1 MYTYWKFYWPLA
13 LTGVGMVLSLQFQN
27 ATLARYPEAVT
38 ELAVLALAY
47 GVFGTFNAGM
57 QFIAQLSNVY
67 ARSKVATQRSWLF
80 VLVISFCIML
90 PLAFIAFT
98 NVGAQF
104 IAYIFSIEAPIVA
117 RVTHY
122 LALLCPLI
130 VLNGQRHYYSG
141 LLVQSRLTGWMTI
154 FNFIYLGTVIVALL
168 LGIAAGAQPVYVVVG
183 SETIG
188 VILFICLLL
197 YGRYYLYVPPEKIEH
212 EDVTYKE
219 LLKFFIPVSTTGVMF
234 ALSRPILFAFVA
246 RAPDGILAIAALR
259 VAFDFSMIFQQAANQ
274 FRHFFIT
281 FGFDDIEAK
290 KKFLALVTVGLTSM
304 MMIFA
309 VSPLSTF
316 LWSNL
321 MGLPSE
327 LISIARDVSLIM
339 CLMPVIIIYRNFFHG
354 RLMMSRKTG
363 GMAYGSI
370 IRVIGIYL
378 AAQIF
383 FSLDLLNPITATFI
397 LIFGFIIEAVI
408 ARQASIK
415 VIAKEQA
422 LNQ

>member
-98 NVGAQF
+98 NVGAQL

-154 FNFIYLGTVIVALL
+154 FNFIYLATVIVALL
-168 LGIAAGAQPVYVVVG
+168 LGFAAGAQPDRKSVV
-183 SETIG
+183 
-188 VILFICLLL
+188 
-197 YGRYYLYVPPEKIEH
+197 
-212 EDVTYKE
+212 
-219 LLKFFIPVSTTGVMF
+219 
-234 ALSRPILFAFVA
+234 
-246 RAPDGILAIAALR
+246 
-259 VAFDFSMIFQQAANQ
+259 
-274 FRHFFIT
+274 
-281 FGFDDIEAK
+281 
-290 KKFLALVTVGLTSM
+290 
-304 MMIFA
+304 
-309 VSPLSTF
+309 
-316 LWSNL
+316 
-321 MGLPSE
+321 
-327 LISIARDVSLIM
+327 
-339 CLMPVIIIYRNFFHG
+339 
-354 RLMMSRKTG
+354 
-363 GMAYGSI
+363 
-370 IRVIGIYL
+370 
-378 AAQIF
+378 
-383 FSLDLLNPITATFI
+383 
-397 LIFGFIIEAVI
+397 
-408 ARQASIK
+408 
-415 VIAKEQA
+415 
-422 LNQ
+422 